1 MQEVELAPFKRP
13 AGRSVR
19 RIVGIRL
26 HAFRMT
32 DMLNLVDGAEAA
44 AARLAAGD
52 EARDGCKD
60 DVVSHLGTGHSVTPS
75 LTQTRN
81 RMKERTLRAKP
92 RSQEMQEPSVSEYF
106 ENPTRAARRNMTAWS
121 RVEHTRHTGARRL
134 ICGVIDLSLGTPFDV
149 TSNGRPGGMRK
160 DVAVAPM
167 IPTTRKINQPTH
179 VGSFADGP
187 G

>member
-1 MQEVELAPFKRP
+1 MQEIELTPFKRP
-13 AGRSVR
+13 AGRSVG

-32 DMLNLVDGAEAA
+32 DMLNLVDGTEAA

-60 DVVSHLGTGHSVTPS
+60 DVLSHLGTGLSVTPS

-92 RSQEMQEPSVSEYF
+92 RSQETQEPSVSEYF
-106 ENPTRAARRNMTAWS
+106 ENPTRRAEKYDRLEPSRAHPAHRRTPAYLWGH
-121 RVEHTRHTGARRL
+121 RLVARHTVRRY
-134 ICGVIDLSLGTPFDV
+134 IERETRGYAE
-149 TSNGRPGGMRK
+149 GRSSSTDDPYHQK
-160 DVAVAPM
+160 D
-167 IPTTRKINQPTH
+167 
-179 VGSFADGP
+179 
-187 G
+187 